1 MVELCVA
8 PAFLGV
14 NREACAPGADA
25 LRFSR
30 VGGTAGEF
38 GQKVS
43 PRAEYHSTTFS
54 HDAKYIPVPTK
65 KQPKREDVYEA
76 VFTALA
82 HPARRRIL
90 HTLNFEGGAMTAG
103 AIAAIFAHAWPTTTR
118 HLQVLESAGLLV
130 HEQQG
135 RARLYRIE
143 RARLRLALEWMEWFF
158 KSPV

>member
-1 MVELCVA
+1 MPPVILAYVLNTHWTS
-8 PAFLGV
+8 FT
-14 NREACAPGADA
+14 
-25 LRFSR
+25 
-30 VGGTAGEF
+30 GG
-38 GQKVS
+38 
-43 PRAEYHSTTFS
+43 
-54 HDAKYIPVPTK
+54 AKYCPVPTK
-65 KQPKREDVYEA
+65 QQPAHEDVYEA

-103 AIAAIFAHAWPTTTR
+103 DIAAMFAHAWPTTTR

-143 RARLRLALEWMEWFF
+143 KTRLKLALEWMEWFF